1 MFLLNKGEKNYMNEI
16 TYKKDIIPNVEDIR
30 NLYDDANWSSYTND
44 MTRLMGAI
52 NNSLFVISAW
62 DKNKLVGLVRIIGD
76 GITIIYIQDII
87 ILKSY
92 KRNGIGTYL
101 INSVCKEYESV
112 RQKVLL
118 TDDTPESRGFY
129 ESLEFSS
136 CDKGQLVSFV
146 KFG

>member
-1 MFLLNKGEKNYMNEI
+1 MSEI
-16 TYKKDIIPNVEDIR
+16 TYKKDVVPNIEDLR

-44 MTRLMGAI
+44 MTRLLQAI
-52 NNSLFVISAW
+52 NNSLFVMSAW

-92 KRNGIGTYL
+92 KRHGIGTYL
-101 INSVCKEYESV
+101 INSVCKKYESV

-118 TDDTPESRGFY
+118 ADDTPETRGF
-129 ESLEFSS
+129 LPIT
-136 CDKGQLVSFV
+136 
-146 KFG
+146 